1 MTFVYF
7 IVALRNLL
15 AKHFRSGA
23 CPTIRNYAKYD
34 ICLRSDLESL
44 SDNLSTWSIL
54 MHKAI
59 PIMLRLLGLVA
70 TMQAALQPAAGQTGS
85 ETTSSPNQTNETIDY
100 AHAKPMPLPSA
111 NTKPPLD
118 ERAGPPPRERFGP
131 AGSSPGNP
139 GNGTGGPGPQ
149 H

>member
-1 MTFVYF
+1 MQ
-7 IVALRNLL
+7 N
-15 AKHFRSGA
+15 K
-23 CPTIRNYAKYD
+23 D
-34 ICLRSDLESL
+34 ICLRFNLESL
-44 SDNLSTWSIL
+44 GVNLSAWSIL
-54 MHKAI
+54 MHKTV

-70 TMQAALQPAAGQTGS
+70 TSQAMLQPAVGQTGG

-118 ERAGPPPRERFGP
+118 ERAGPTQRERFGP

-139 GNGTGGPGPQ
+139 GGGTGGPGPQ

>member
-1 MTFVYF
+1 
-7 IVALRNLL
+7 
-15 AKHFRSGA
+15 
-23 CPTIRNYAKYD
+23 
-34 ICLRSDLESL
+34 
-44 SDNLSTWSIL
+44 
-54 MHKAI
+54 MHKTV

-70 TMQAALQPAAGQTGS
+70 TSQAMLQPAVGQTGG

-118 ERAGPPPRERFGP
+118 ERAGPTQRERFGP

-139 GNGTGGPGPQ
+139 GGGTGGPGPQ